1 MPQNLIT
8 KLKIEQNFREI
19 PALSHTGK
27 YIIKNGRKLLNLASN
42 DYMAIAQNSDLTR
55 EFLLNLI
62 QNLDE
67 NSANFTPNFYNKN
80 VLDMTSNLSPN
91 SKLTNQIST
100 QNKPNFTTINAQPK
114 SQILTQILN
123 QHASNFCNKQ
133 TTTNCAT
140 NFSQNTYQTNQ
151 IFAQFGSTSSRSL
164 SGNFDIFDAFESEIS
179 RHFTDETA
187 VKFATDFADKSD
199 NLDSKSA
206 LLFNSGY
213 HLNTSC
219 VGAFSHLKNTL
230 IIADRQIHAS
240 IIDGIILSRAPF
252 LRFLHAD
259 IKKLTQILERE
270 HAKYERI
277 LIISEALFS
286 MDGDFCDILE
296 LVALKK
302 RFSNVLLY
310 IDEAHSVGAIG
321 EKGLGLCAKMGVVN
335 DIDFIVYTFGKAL
348 GSVGACMI
356 CAPIWR
362 DFFVNFA
369 RGLIYSTALAPIN
382 IAWSKFVFEKLLKME
397 YERAYLADLCA
408 EFKRALQRKNYE
420 ILGDAHIISVIT
432 GDNKSALNLAQKLQN
447 LGYFAPAIRTPTVA
461 NGSQRIRLSL
471 HSGLKMSDLEA
482 LIDGI

>member
-8 KLKIEQNFREI
+8 KLKTEQNFREI

-42 DYMAIAQNSDLTR
+42 DYMAIAQNSDLTL

-80 VLDMTSNLSPN
+80 VLELRQNLDKN
-91 SKLTNQIST
+91 SKITT
-100 QNKPNFTTINAQPK
+100 QNEPNFTTTNAQPK
-114 SQILTQILN
+114 S
-123 QHASNFCNKQ
+123 
-133 TTTNCAT
+133 
-140 NFSQNTYQTNQ
+140 Q

-213 HLNTSC
+213 HLNTTC

-270 HAKYERI
+270 HAKYEHI

-321 EKGLGLCAKMGVVN
+321 EKGLGLCAKMGVAN
-335 DIDFIVYTFGKAL
+335 DVDFIVYTFGKAL

>member
-8 KLKIEQNFREI
+8 KLKTEQNFREI
-19 PALSHTGK
+19 PALLHAGK
-27 YIIKNGRKLLNLASN
+27 YIIKNGQKLLNLASN

-67 NSANFTPNFYNKN
+67 NSANFTPNFSNKN
-80 VLDMTSNLSPN
+80 ALELRQNLDKN
-91 SKLTNQIST
+91 SKITT
-100 QNKPNFTTINAQPK
+100 QNEPNFATTNAQPK

-123 QHASNFCNKQ
+123 QPASNFCNKQ
-133 TTTNCAT
+133 TTINCTTNL
-140 NFSQNTYQTNQ
+140 SQNTHQTNQ
-151 IFAQFGSTSSRSL
+151 FFAQFGSTSSRSL

-179 RHFTDETA
+179 RHFTNETA
-187 VKFATDFADKSD
+187 GKTAINFTDKSD
-199 NLDSKSA
+199 NKST

-213 HLNTSC
+213 HLNTAC

-270 HAKYERI
+270 HTKYERI

-321 EKGLGLCAKMGVVN
+321 EKGLGLCAKMGVAN

-382 IAWSKFVFEKLLKME
+382 IAWSKFAFEKLLKME
-397 YERAYLADLCA
+397 HERTYLADLCT

-420 ILGDAHIISVIT
+420 ILGDAHIISIIT

-471 HSGLKMSDLEA
+471 HAGLKMSDLEA